1 MVLKGI
7 REYSQLALV
16 SSYLRRTFELWGY
29 GEVVLPTIEP
39 YGETL
44 RGGTKFAYNNRFYL
58 IKPDVTSRLL
68 RNYDIDFGKLY
79 YIGEVLDGGVEG
91 RWQAGV
97 EFIGGEPAFMTAE
110 VLSVLIT
117 ALESLGIEE
126 FYIDLGSLEVW
137 RRATEGIE
145 DFRETICRALE
156 RRNFGLIEKLPL
168 DEEKK
173 EELWRLFNFRGR
185 ETDYGKLARI
195 LGLVDDERVF
205 VDLGTVRPLPYYR
218 DVIFEV
224 YSPEI
229 GRPIGG
235 GGEYSFRGRP
245 AVGFALDLRALIGLA
260 KVRERGSRRFLRGIS
275 SFREARKLVSMG
287 VPVEVER

>member
-1 MVLKGI
+1 VVLRGFRDHSRIARLSK
-7 REYSQLALV
+7 YV
-16 SSYLRRTFELWGY
+16 RRTFELWGY
-29 GEVVLPTIEP
+29 SEVVLPTIEP

-58 IKPDVTSRLL
+58 IKPDVTSRLINTDVSG
-68 RNYDIDFGKLY
+68 RLY

-97 EFIGGEPAFMTAE
+97 EFIGGEITSMTAE

-117 ALESLGIEE
+117 ALENLGIEE

-145 DFRETICRALE
+145 DFRETVWEALK

-168 DEEKK
+168 DEGKK

-195 LGLVDDERVF
+195 LELVDDERVF

-224 YSPEI
+224 YSPKL
-229 GRPIGG
+229 GKPIGG

-245 AVGFALDLRALIGLA
+245 AVGFALDLEALLGLA
-260 KVRERGSRRFLRGIS
+260 RDEEVTKRPLRGIS